1 MNVEGKVLGK
11 HHAERLQLLGG
22 VLQLLELLLYLN
34 EQELLLHV
42 ALWLLHLLTHLL
54 AKEMLKR
61 SLLVKF
67 SPNKC
72 GT

>member
-11 HHAERLQLLGG
+11 HHAERLQLLAG

-42 ALWLLHLLTHLL
+42 ALWWLHLLTHLL

-61 SLLVKF
+61 S
-67 SPNKC
+67 
-72 GT
+72 